1 MKTEPLIAGQVVQ
14 RPSKQIRSPYVAD
27 VLCENE
33 EVVLA
38 HSAALGCCGL
48 SDKGATVWMTKIE
61 HKKKKATTGETSVH
75 CDYRILFSVICEKG
89 QQQIVGI
96 YPKLAEQLVES
107 ALTRNALTVL
117 QNIRCYR
124 RETTIRNDPSAPT
137 RSRFDFT
144 GVDENG
150 TPFILEVKSVP
161 LADYEDV
168 DKKNRKNKKYDDWE
182 VANKIAYFPDGYRKQ
197 TSVPISP
204 RALKHMRELTEIK
217 KTHSPIRC
225 IMCYVIQRTDVMCFQ
240 PSYIDMEY
248 RTAFQEAV
256 YAGVEIITMVVQ
268 WTDTGDAYLLRDDL
282 DITSIYMGK
291 RIHRIKRK

>member
-1 MKTEPLIAGQVVQ
+1 MKTEPLVVGQVVH

-27 VLCENE
+27 VLCDNSDI
-33 EVVLA
+33 VLA

-61 HKKKKATTGETSVH
+61 HKKKKTTKGETPVH
-75 CDYRILFSVICEKG
+75 CEYRVLFSVIREKG

-117 QNIRCYR
+117 QNIRSYR
-124 RETTIRNDPSAPT
+124 RETTIRNDPSATT

-144 GVDENG
+144 GVDKNG

-168 DKKNRKNKKYDDWE
+168 DKKIGKIKNTMIGRW
-182 VANKIAYFPDGYRKQ
+182 Q
-197 TSVPISP
+197 
-204 RALKHMRELTEIK
+204 IK
-217 KTHSPIRC
+217 
-225 IMCYVIQRTDVMCFQ
+225 
-240 PSYIDMEY
+240 
-248 RTAFQEAV
+248 
-256 YAGVEIITMVVQ
+256 
-268 WTDTGDAYLLRDDL
+268 
-282 DITSIYMGK
+282 
-291 RIHRIKRK
+291 